1 MTPADDSIVMDP
13 NPITG
18 AGTIGVTP
26 NKFVE
31 TAVVAEQGA
40 MIYGDS
46 NGDPSRLSIGT
57 PGQVMVVSPTGI
69 PSWVT
74 DLDSGTY

>member
-1 MTPADDSIVMDP
+1 MDP

-31 TAVVAEQGA
+31 TTVVAEQGA